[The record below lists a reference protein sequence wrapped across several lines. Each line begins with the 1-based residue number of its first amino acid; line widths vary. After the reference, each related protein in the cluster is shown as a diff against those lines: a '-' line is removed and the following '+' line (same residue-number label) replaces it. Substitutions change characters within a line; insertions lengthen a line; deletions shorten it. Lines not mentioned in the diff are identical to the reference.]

1 MRYSKMCYW
10 ILVLPIISVIELI
23 ANDDQGYNNQ
33 EELIDIIHDES
44 DEFLREVDEE
54 LKQVPRKSTTSQQ
67 IGQIQQLEQVKKN
80 INLIEKEIDLPT
92 RKSTQK
98 YKKQSKQK

>member
-1 MRYSKMCYW
+1 MRYSKICYW
-10 ILVLPIISVIELI
+10 ILVLPIISVVELI
-23 ANDDQGYNNQ
+23 ANDDQRYNNQ
-33 EELIDIIHDES
+33 EELINIIHDES

>member
-33 EELIDIIHDES
+33 EELIDES

>member
-1 MRYSKMCYW
+1 MRYSKICYW
-10 ILVLPIISVIELI
+10 ILVLPIISVVELI
-23 ANDDQGYNNQ
+23 ANDDQRYNNQ
-33 EELIDIIHDES
+33 EELINIIHDES

-92 RKSTQK
+92 YKSNHK
-98 YKKQSKQK
+98 SKKQSKQK